1 MFFSEQ
7 FSLFFLD
14 SVLYCLIIHEVP
26 VLAMPLSYIPFT
38 SESKIL
44 SYLKLKTKIPKSLMV
59 LLQPSV
65 RLSFT
70 HFHGASFLL
79 IMFCPNIYFV

>member
-1 MFFSEQ
+1 MLASQEDWGSSFFVFGQRHRCS
-7 FSLFFLD
+7 FLNSSLSLLFLD

-59 LLQPSV
+59 LL
-65 RLSFT
+65 
-70 HFHGASFLL
+70 
-79 IMFCPNIYFV
+79 